1 VIGSADSVQRMS
13 SGEQTRA
20 KFVPTV
26 RKTRLAATARPTGS
40 GTPVGGELA
49 GVPSSM
55 PLLRIIASTI
65 TTPALTH
72 ATIPALTPFAVVS
85 FERPALQA

>member
-1 VIGSADSVQRMS
+1 MS

-55 PLLRIIASTI
+55 PLLRIITPAI
-65 TTPALTH
+65 TTLTLTH
-72 ATIPALTPFAVVS
+72 ATIPTLTPLVVVS
-85 FERPALQA
+85 FEGPALQA